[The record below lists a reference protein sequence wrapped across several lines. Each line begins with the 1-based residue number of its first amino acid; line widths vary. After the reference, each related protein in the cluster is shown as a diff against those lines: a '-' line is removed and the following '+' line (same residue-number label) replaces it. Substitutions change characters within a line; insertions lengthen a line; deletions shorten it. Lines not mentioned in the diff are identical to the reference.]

1 MAYIIILVSALL
13 SSCSAWDLVKPS
25 SGLSVETEIVA
36 GDKQQEVATGAVVG
50 KKETTNN
57 TAETIQQTYHTVD
70 EGLSIWDQFLMLLM
84 SFLLGWLAMPD
95 AIHMWQIWRKRR
107 A

>member
-1 MAYIIILVSALL
+1 MVRVIILSLLL
-13 SSCSAWDLVKPS
+13 SGCTLWDVIKPS
-25 SGLSVETEIVA
+25 SGISVDTEIVA

-84 SFLLGWLAMPD
+84 AFLLGWLAMPD
-95 AIHMWQIWRKRR
+95 AIHMWKMWKSRQ
-107 A
+107 